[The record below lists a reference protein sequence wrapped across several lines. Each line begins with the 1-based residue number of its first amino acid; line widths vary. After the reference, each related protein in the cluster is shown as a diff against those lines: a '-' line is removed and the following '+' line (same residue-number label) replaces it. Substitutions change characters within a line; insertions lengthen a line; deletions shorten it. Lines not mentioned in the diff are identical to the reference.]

1 MNIPSIGPN
10 TPIQKITAKPVHV
23 SLPSKP
29 AAATKLTDRVELS
42 HVNKMLATLKA
53 NDIRADKVASIKA
66 QIASGVYETEAK
78 LDAAIEKLINDL

>member
-23 SLPSKP
+23 SLPAKP

-53 NDIRADKVASIKA
+53 NDIRADKVASIKM

-78 LDAAIEKLINDL
+78 LDAAIEKLMNDL

>member
-23 SLPSKP
+23 SLPAKP

>member
-23 SLPSKP
+23 SLPAKP

-78 LDAAIEKLINDL
+78 LDAAIEKLMNDL